1 MLKRVSI
8 SDVELGMF
16 VHKMEGG
23 WLKHPFWKSR
33 FLLDDP
39 DNLFHLK
46 SSELESVIIDTSK
59 GKDLASGPTAGAGQ
73 EPIKES
79 PLARQRAAPA
89 PAPRAQLVR
98 ATALRSRQS
107 IDLQS
112 TDRVSTRA
120 EVGAAQIVAE
130 KAQQAVSKVFID
142 ARLGK
147 ALNLGAVEPVV
158 KDIFASIQRNP
169 HAFSGLMRC
178 KLNNQFV
185 YRHSLAVSALMVSL
199 AHKMKLSPKE
209 ISEAGLAGLFLD
221 IGTNYL
227 PQDLAPKNGDFRS
240 AAPEIWQQHV
250 KFGAAALDA
259 AGNIPE
265 LVMIACLQHHE
276 QMDGGGFPEGLSG
289 PDIARIARMA
299 AICDTF
305 DYLLSDTE
313 LGAALD
319 PTAAIVR
326 LREMS
331 TVFDSDILKH
341 FIDAVGIHPIGSF
354 VRMRSNRIGM
364 VIDQDRD
371 ELTKPVVRTFYSLTS
386 EQRIHPRTIELAKC
400 SGEDE
405 IVGVADL
412 SGLVLPEEGQ
422 LRELIF
428 LSAHKPD
435 IKRAA

>member
-1 MLKRVSI
+1 MLKRISI

-39 DNLFHLK
+39 DNLFQLR

-59 GKDLASGPTAGAGQ
+59 GKDHSPGPSTGAGQ
-73 EPIKES
+73 EPAGES
-79 PLARQRAAPA
+79 PLARHRTVPSPPPVPQIA
-89 PAPRAQLVR
+89 R

-112 TDRVSTRA
+112 TDPVSTRA

-130 KAQQAVSKVFID
+130 KAQQAVSKAFID

-158 KDIFASIQRNP
+158 KDIFASIQRNA

-227 PQDLAPKNGDFRS
+227 PQDLATKNGDFRS
-240 AAPEIWQQHV
+240 AALEIWQQHV
-250 KFGAAALDA
+250 KLGAAALDA
-259 AGNIPE
+259 AGNIPDT
-265 LVMIACLQHHE
+265 VMAACLQHHE
-276 QMDGGGFPEGLSG
+276 QMDGGGFPLGLAG
-289 PDIARIARMA
+289 PDISRIARMA

-313 LGAALD
+313 LAAALD

-326 LREMS
+326 LRQMS
-331 TVFDSDILKH
+331 AVFDADILKH

-354 VRMRSNRIGM
+354 VRLHSNRIGM
-364 VIDQDRD
+364 VIGQDRD
-371 ELTKPVVRTFYSLTS
+371 DLTKPAVRTFYSLAS
-386 EQRIHPRTIELAKC
+386 GQRIHPRTLELAKC
-400 SGEDE
+400 SGEDG

-412 SGLVLPEEGQ
+412 SDLVLPEEGQ